1 MAEHDHGHDHD
12 QRVDCEQV
20 LAELYTF
27 LDGELTI
34 ERRSRIQV
42 HLDDCNPCLEVFD
55 FEAELRQVIRTRCT
69 EEVPDSLRQRV
80 QQQLQSL
87 GRGPEADPAP

>member
-1 MAEHDHGHDHD
+1 MADHEHDHDA
-12 QRVDCEQV
+12 VDCEQV

-27 LDGELTI
+27 LDGELTV

-55 FEAELRQVIRTRCT
+55 FEAELRQVVRSRCT
-69 EEVPDSLRQRV
+69 EEVPFDLRVRV
-80 QQQLQSL
+80 EQQIQALARQSDL
-87 GRGPEADPAP
+87 DAQA

>member
-1 MAEHDHGHDHD
+1 MAEHDHDHDHE
-12 QRVDCEQV
+12 RVDCGQV

-27 LDGELTI
+27 LDGELTV

-55 FEAELRQVIRTRCT
+55 FEAELRQVIRSRCA
-69 EEVPDSLRQRV
+69 EAVPDSLRRRV

-87 GRGPEADPAP
+87 GQGADADPGA

>member
-12 QRVDCEQV
+12 QTVDCQQV

-55 FEAELRQVIRTRCT
+55 FEAELRQVIRSRCT

-80 QQQLQSL
+80 EQQLQSL
-87 GRGPEADPAP
+87 DLGPEAEATP

>member
-1 MAEHDHGHDHD
+1 
-12 QRVDCEQV
+12 V

-27 LDGELTI
+27 LDGELTV

-55 FEAELRQVIRTRCT
+55 FEAELRQVIRSRCT
-69 EEVPDSLRQRV
+69 EEVPDSLRRRV
-80 QQQLQSL
+80 EEQLQSL
-87 GRGPEADPAP
+87 GGGAEPDPGP